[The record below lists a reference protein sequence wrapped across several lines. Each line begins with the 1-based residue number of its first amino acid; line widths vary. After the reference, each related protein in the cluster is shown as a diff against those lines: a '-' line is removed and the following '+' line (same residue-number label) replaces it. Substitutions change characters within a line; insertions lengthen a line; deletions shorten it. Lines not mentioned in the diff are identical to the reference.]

1 MKKLF
6 SIISILFISYSF
18 GEVAKADEYI
28 SCNKCSS
35 ADISSAADS
44 WGLKNIS
51 ESDSKKNIRKK
62 VNIVDLVNLKSSSY
76 LVSKKNSNGTF
87 YIEKNRISPSEEL
100 KEKLDD
106 VIQSKEE
113 MNLMSSDLVIPKE
126 VIKDPWE
133 FVGCS
138 YCVVD
143 LQNFLNNSLQGQIS
157 QFNSAVQTL
166 AYTFGLINGPYQQTF
181 TLKFAGGGSTT
192 FEVKQ
197 VTNTYDFVIIKIL
210 QVVDESGN
218 EIPLNRAN
226 ANFKSLRIPSHD
238 RWQIIN
244 NYLWRYRLSIPP
256 TDGGVVTVTECP
268 LAPQH
273 NCW

>member
-6 SIISILFISYSF
+6 SIFGILFISYSF
-18 GEVAKADEYI
+18 SGVAKADEYI
-28 SCNKCSS
+28 SCNGCSS
-35 ADISSAADS
+35 SDISAAADS

-51 ESDSKKNIRKK
+51 KSDSQKNKRKK
-62 VNIVDLVNLKSSSY
+62 IHIVDLINFKSSSY

-87 YIEKNRISPSEEL
+87 YIEKNRISPSKEL

-106 VIQSKEE
+106 VIESKEQ
-113 MNLMSSDLVIPKE
+113 MNLMSSDLVIPTD

-138 YCVVD
+138 YCITD

-157 QFNSAVQTL
+157 QFNSVVQTL
-166 AYTFGLINGPYQQTF
+166 AHTFGLISAPYQQTF

-197 VTNTYDFVIIKIL
+197 VSNTYDFVIVKVL

-218 EIPLNRAN
+218 EIPLTRADAQFN
-226 ANFKSLRIPSHD
+226 SLRIPSYD

-244 NYLWRYRLSIPP
+244 DYLWRYRLSIPP
-256 TDGGVVTVTECP
+256 TQGGIVIITECP
-268 LAPQH
+268 RAPH
-273 NCW
+273 DTCW